1 MSNCQ
6 QCGQPLD
13 SPTRKQC
20 VTCIGQAIKN
30 VGQNTHTEA
39 IHDAK
44 LNAGV
49 YGKAAKAR
57 ERKHV
62 CRRGL

>member
-1 MSNCQ
+1 MRCQNCH
-6 QCGQPLD
+6 QPLD

-20 VTCIGQAIKN
+20 VTCIGQAIKS

-57 ERKHV
+57 ERSQQWKV
-62 CRRGL
+62 GS